1 MRYLLNVLFV
11 GYFMVLLS
19 HKVRRKAEIIYR
31 VCKLHIL
38 DKEGDLSNDGSYVSV
53 QLL

>member
-1 MRYLLNVLFV
+1 MRYVVILLCV
-11 GYFMVLLS
+11 GYFMILHS

-31 VCKLHIL
+31 VCRLHIL